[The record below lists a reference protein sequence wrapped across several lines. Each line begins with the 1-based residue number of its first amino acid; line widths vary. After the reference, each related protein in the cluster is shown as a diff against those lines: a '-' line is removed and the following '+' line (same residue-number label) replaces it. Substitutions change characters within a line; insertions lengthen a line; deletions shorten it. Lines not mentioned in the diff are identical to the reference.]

1 MRNFLLPILAIWAI
15 VASPG
20 LCVAGVLEHL
30 CAGCPETVACDH
42 EDDCAVDP
50 CVDSAVRPVVG
61 ADVGVLAP
69 IVALVQTYVSVEFDV
84 VQHEARG
91 IDPFPP
97 ERKKLSQLESDL
109 PLLN

>member
-1 MRNFLLPILAIWAI
+1 MRRLLLPILTIWAI

-30 CAGCPETVACDH
+30 CAGCPETASCEH

-61 ADVGVLAP
+61 AEVGVLAP
-69 IVALVQTYVSVEFDV
+69 VVALVQTYTIIEFDSNRHDASGV
-84 VQHEARG
+84 
-91 IDPFPP
+91 DPFPP
-97 ERKKLSQLESDL
+97 ERKNLSQLESDL